1 MMHISSIQK
10 LILIA
15 GSALLLQQ
23 SPLWAAEKAPAS
35 QPPAASAPSAPGGWG
50 SFGPVDWVGHTERM
64 LGDLKTKLDL
74 TAAQQPAWDTW
85 SHEVLDNVKAQTE
98 KVRHWREAHMKLGP
112 MEDPAHSSLSTPDRM
127 ARGLEHMRA
136 EIKRMQDHVALLET
150 ALANTKKFYG
160 TLDAKQKT
168 IFDLYWQQSYQGG
181 WIGHGMMGHAYEG
194 HHLRGTGGGY

>member
-1 MMHISSIQK
+1 MRISSIQK
-10 LILIA
+10 LVFIA
-15 GSALLLQQ
+15 GSTLMLQQ

-35 QPPAASAPSAPGGWG
+35 TPPAASAPSAAEEWG
-50 SFGPVDWVGHTERM
+50 AFGPVDWVGHTERM

-74 TAAQQPAWDTW
+74 TAAQQKAWDDW
-85 SHEVLDNVKAQTE
+85 SHQVLDNVKAQTE

-112 MEDPAHSSLSTPDRM
+112 MEDPAHSTQTTPDRM
-127 ARGLEHMRA
+127 AHGLEHMRA

-150 ALANTKKFYG
+150 ALANTKKFYD

-181 WIGHGMMGHAYEG
+181 WVGHGMMGHGYDG
-194 HHLRGTGGGY
+194 HHPRGAAGGY